1 MNTRKAKKFY
11 DMANKK
17 YFDSQLPDSVKFV
30 KFSGV
35 GYVGPDFPIDGFFQA
50 YPLTIHYHR
59 KLSKKGAKAVIL
71 HEMVHLLE
79 FAIYGIDHA
88 TMDPEGA
95 DAASDWHGTIFRE
108 WQAFFNRMGIEI

>member
-11 DMANKK
+11 DIANRK
-17 YFDSQLPDSVKFV
+17 YFHAQLPDCVQFV

-35 GYVGPDFPIDGFFQA
+35 GYVGPNFPIQGFFQA

-59 KLSKKGAKAVIL
+59 KLSKKKAKAVIL

-79 FAIYGIDHA
+79 FWIHGIDHA
-88 TMDPEGA
+88 TMDPDGA
-95 DAASDWHGTIFRE
+95 DAATDWHGTIFRE
-108 WQAFFNRMGIEI
+108 WQAFFRRIEIEI